1 MSKTYNGG
9 QYTFSFQAS
18 GSISP
23 EELSKQF
30 FKKLKSPTTLES
42 LLTDEQYSVYEN
54 LLLFKE
60 HVEDDYV
67 YRTIDGV
74 ERLDDYED
82 RYEKGATIGFS
93 SSRFF
98 TADEVQDLYVHVVI
112 PIYVSCDVASKPT
125 GEFYYLHVYTEKV
138 SGSHRI
144 SFNQN

>member
-9 QYTFSFQAS
+9 QYTFSFQA
-18 GSISP
+18 GGGISP
-23 EELSKQF
+23 EEISKNF
-30 FKKLKSPTTLES
+30 FKKLKSPTTLET
-42 LLTDEQYSVYEN
+42 LLTDEQYSVYES

-74 ERLDDYED
+74 ERLDDYD
-82 RYEKGATIGFS
+82 DYYEKGTTIGFA

-125 GEFYYLHVYTEKV
+125 GEFCYLHVYTETV
-138 SGSHRI
+138 GQSHKI
-144 SFNQN
+144 SFNEN